1 MIFFLGKKLVWQFEF
16 ILSKFWCRKLQ
27 ISGMDSIYGI
37 YTIYTIEPTNKRKL
51 HTMAIQQTPPPKK
64 KRKEKK
70 KLKSQ
75 TKTS

>member
-1 MIFFLGKKLVWQFEF
+1 MIFFLGKKLIWQFEF

-27 ISGMDSIYGI
+27 ISGMDSIYNG
-37 YTIYTIEPTNKRKL
+37 TNEQKETANL
-51 HTMAIQQTPPPKK
+51 GNTATPPQKK
-64 KRKEKK
+64 KNKKKKK